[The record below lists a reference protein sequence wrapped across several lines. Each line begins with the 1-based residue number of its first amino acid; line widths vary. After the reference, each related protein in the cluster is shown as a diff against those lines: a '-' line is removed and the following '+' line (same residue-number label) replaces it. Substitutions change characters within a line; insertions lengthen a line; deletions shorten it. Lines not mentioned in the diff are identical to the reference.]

1 VTEKVAYVYRL
12 GETGIYKVGKTT
24 DLERRRK
31 TFETI
36 STEPLELHAAIE
48 TSDHTE
54 VENFMKER
62 LQARRWLE
70 GPGKDLYEAERDEV
84 DAVIEAARRFSAD
97 TLPRIGAAATLTKTR
112 ADGRV
117 LTPGQIERDLHRE
130 LLEWRQAEARAQQ
143 EMRRIKTELMLLMQ
157 TASRLDGIVV
167 WESRMKPTF
176 EEARFKRENAKLAEP
191 YIKYVHERSF
201 KPRW

>member
-1 VTEKVAYVYRL
+1 
-12 GETGIYKVGKTT
+12 
-24 DLERRRK
+24 
-31 TFETI
+31 
-36 STEPLELHAAIE
+36 
-48 TSDHTE
+48 
-54 VENFMKER
+54 M
-62 LQARRWLE
+62 ART
-70 GPGKDLYEAERDEV
+70 
-84 DAVIEAARRFSAD
+84 ARRFDAD
-97 TLPRIGAAATLTKTR
+97 TLPRISAATRLTKAQ

-143 EMRRIKTELMLLMQ
+143 EMRRIKTELMLIMQ

-176 EEARFKRENAKLAEP
+176 EEARFKRENPKLAEP
-191 YIKYVHERSF
+191 YIKYAHERSF